1 MVAKRLGA
9 RIWREVDV
17 WYKRA
22 SFVILATVC
31 WEARVGVYCWERFTI
46 KCHCIASWLA
56 HWKGR
61 VDAKEP

>member
-31 WEARVGVYCWERFTI
+31 WEARVGVYC
-46 KCHCIASWLA
+46 IASWLA